1 MSTRLAIYTD
11 VEKIRSWFNHF
22 HISPS
27 ICTLY
32 VINIG
37 PFIYICKNPSS
48 VPTSKHGLFKSKF
61 PLYSPLSWLITA
73 VWEFNILHTINNQGN
88 VCELVKLPLFIQ
100 FVQHD
105 FVVRREHASTLHLP
119 LHLIRHDPCLPSPRE
134 QRKMVKLNNDL
145 TQSWCHRISAW
156 HSWQACN

>member
-88 VCELVKLPLFIQ
+88 VCELVKLSLFIQ

-119 LHLIRHDPCLPSPRE
+119 LHLAPSLWLSPSVAWCFLSQLNDNNTGYDGQPYFCL
-134 QRKMVKLNNDL
+134 VFF
-145 TQSWCHRISAW
+145 
-156 HSWQACN
+156 